1 MSEAPALTQIQPALL
16 SEVAPVPSN
25 RMTRI
30 AVPIAIVLVVLMM
43 VVPLPAALLDILIAL
58 NIGISL
64 IVLLVA
70 LQVQRVLD
78 FAIFPTIVLVA
89 TIFRLALNV
98 SSTRLVLRDGFAGH
112 VIDAFG
118 HIVIGANLIIGLVI
132 FAILIIIQLTVVTNG
147 ASRVAEVGA
156 RFTLDAMPGKQMA
169 IDADLNSGLIDE
181 DTARQRRKDVAAE
194 ADFYGAMDG
203 GTKFVKG
210 DAMAAVI
217 ITMVNLVGGFAI
229 GMLQNSLSASE
240 SIQKYALLSVGDG
253 LVSQIPAL
261 LMSVATGV
269 IVTRSTGAGD
279 VGSDLIQQ
287 LGRHRQALMIGAG
300 SLLALCLVPGMPKL
314 PFLIVG
320 GLVLFVAYRSTD
332 AHGDDMAAEAA
343 AQSGAIAMPSGQV
356 QLPAGGGTGDPVTD
370 SLRVDPLELLLS
382 PDAVDLVDAAR
393 GGDLLDRV
401 RALRRKTAL
410 DLGLVLPPVRTRDG
424 AMLAPGTYEIRIGGS
439 SVATGEA
446 PPGHLLAIGDSMDSL
461 PGRHTTEPV
470 FGLPAVWVPIEYR
483 ASAELAGAT
492 IVERA
497 AVVTTHLAEMVR
509 QNASRLLSLDDTRDL
524 LEVLKNDRPAAVE
537 ELVPSVLPLAA
548 VQRLLQALLD
558 EQVSIRDLGR
568 VLEGVG
574 QRARSTSD
582 PDALLEA
589 ARAALGPALAAHY
602 VRDGVLR
609 AITLEPAV
617 ETQIGEALRAGEQ
630 GVVIALDPVQA
641 QRLVSDI
648 SALQTTAE
656 QRGELPVLLISGP
669 LRLPM
674 RRLLRGSLP
683 QLPVIAFT
691 EATGIHQIET
701 VGQVS
706 SSHEFAA

>member
-1 MSEAPALTQIQPALL
+1 MQ
-16 SEVAPVPSN
+16 SN
-25 RMTRI
+25 RLVRL
-30 AVPIAIVLVVLMM
+30 AVPVAVVIVVLMM
-43 VVPLPAALLDILIAL
+43 VVPLPAALLDVLIAS
-58 NIGISL
+58 NIATSL

-70 LQVQRVLD
+70 LQVQKPLD
-78 FAIFPTIVLVA
+78 FSVFPTIVLVA

-98 SSTRLVLRDGFAGH
+98 SSTRLVLRDGYAGH

-118 HIVIGANLIIGLVI
+118 HIVIGANLVIGLVV

-147 ASRVAEVGA
+147 AARVAEVGA

-181 DTARQRRKDVAAE
+181 DMARRRRKEVTAE

-217 ITMVNLVGGFAI
+217 ITLVNLVGGFAV
-229 GMLQNSLSASE
+229 GMLQRGLGPVEAINTYSL
-240 SIQKYALLSVGDG
+240 LTVGDG

-269 IVTRSTGAGD
+269 IVTRSTSDGNVGA
-279 VGSDLIQQ
+279 DLIGQ
-287 LGRHRQALMIGAG
+287 LSRHRDALRIGGA
-300 SLLALCLVPGMPKL
+300 ALIGICLIPGMPKL

-320 GLVLFVAYRSTD
+320 GLVLLASTRSTD
-332 AHGDDMAAEAA
+332 MHADEG
-343 AQSGAIAMPSGQV
+343 SPGGAIAMPSGQV
-356 QLPAGGGTGDPVTD
+356 ALPDKQPPEKDPVTE
-370 SLRVDPLELLLS
+370 SLKVDPLELLLA
-382 PDAVDLVDAAR
+382 PDVVDLVDPAR

-410 DLGLVLPPVRTRDG
+410 DLGVVLPPVRTRDG
-424 AMLAPGTYEIRIGGS
+424 ATLAPGTYEIRIGGI
-439 SVATGEA
+439 SVTTGEA
-446 PPGHLLAIGDSMDSL
+446 PSGCLLAIGDSMDNL

-470 FGLPAVWVPIEYR
+470 FGLPAVWLPVEYR
-483 ASAELAGAT
+483 ATAELTGAT

-509 QNASRLLSLDDTRDL
+509 QHASRLLSLDDVREL
-524 LEVLKNDRPAAVE
+524 LEVLKSDRPAAVE
-537 ELVPSVLPLAA
+537 ELVPNLLPLSG
-548 VQRLLQALLD
+548 VQRVLQGLLD
-558 EQVSIRDLGR
+558 EQVSIRDLAR

-574 QRARSTSD
+574 QRARVTTD

-589 ARAALGPALAAHY
+589 ARASLGPALTAPY
-602 VRDGVLR
+602 LRDGVLR

-617 ETQIGEALRAGEQ
+617 ESQLAEALRAGEQ
-630 GVVIALDPVQA
+630 GIVIALDPVSA

-648 SALQTTAE
+648 AALMTASE
-656 QRGELPVLLISGP
+656 QRGELPVVLVSGP
-669 LRLPM
+669 LRLPV
-674 RRLLRGSLP
+674 RRLLKGSLP
-683 QLPVIAFT
+683 QLPVIGFA
-691 EATGIHQIET
+691 EAAGLHQIET

-706 SSHEFAA
+706 SGREFAA

>member
-1 MSEAPALTQIQPALL
+1 
-16 SEVAPVPSN
+16 
-25 RMTRI
+25 MTRI
-30 AVPIAIVLVVLMM
+30 AIPVAIVIVVLMM
-43 VVPLPAALLDILIAL
+43 VVPLPAALLDVLLAL
-58 NIGISL
+58 NIGVSL

-70 LQVQRVLD
+70 LQVKRVLD
-78 FAIFPTIVLVA
+78 FAIFPTVVLVA

-112 VIDAFG
+112 VIEAFG
-118 HIVIGANLIIGLVI
+118 HIVIGSNLIIGLVI
-132 FAILIIIQLTVVTNG
+132 FAILIIIQLVVVTNG
-147 ASRVAEVGA
+147 AARVAEVGA

-210 DAMAAVI
+210 DAMAAII
-217 ITMVNLVGGFAI
+217 ITLVNLIGGFAI
-229 GMLQNSLSASE
+229 GMLQRGMPAGE
-240 SIQKYALLSVGDG
+240 AIQTYSLLSVGDG

-279 VGSDLIQQ
+279 VGTDLIQQ
-287 LGRHRQALMIGAG
+287 LGRNRQALMIGGG
-300 SLLALCLVPGMPKL
+300 SLIGLCLIPGMPKV

-320 GLVLFVAYRSTD
+320 GLVLFLAFRAND
-332 AHGDDMAAEAA
+332 ASMDDEPTTSAA
-343 AQSGAIAMPSGQV
+343 SGAIAMPSGQV
-356 QLPAGGGTGDPVTD
+356 AMPAGTGTGDPVTD

-382 PDAVDLVDAAR
+382 PDAVDLVDTAR

-446 PPGHLLAIGDSMDSL
+446 PPGHLLAIGDSMDGL

-524 LEVLKNDRPAAVE
+524 LEVLKGDRPAAVE
-537 ELVPSVLPLAA
+537 ELVPAVLPLSA
-548 VQRLLQALLD
+548 VQRLLQGLLD

-574 QRARSTSD
+574 QRARTSND

-589 ARAALGPALAAHY
+589 ARSALGPALAAQY

-641 QRLVSDI
+641 QRLVADI
-648 SALQTTAE
+648 SSLQTAAE

-706 SSHEFAA
+706 SSHEFAS

>member
-1 MSEAPALTQIQPALL
+1 
-16 SEVAPVPSN
+16 VKN
-25 RMTRI
+25 RNLGKL
-30 AVPIAIVLVVLMM
+30 AVPIGVIGIIIMM
-43 VVPLPAALLDILIAL
+43 VVPLPTFLLDLLIAL
-58 NIGISL
+58 NITAALL
-64 IVLLVA
+64 ILLTSMFVQRPLDFSVFPALLLVA
-70 LQVQRVLD
+70 TL
-78 FAIFPTIVLVA
+78 
-89 TIFRLALNV
+89 FRLALNI
-98 SSTRLVLRDGFAGH
+98 SATRLVLRDGDAGK
-112 VIDAFG
+112 VIHAFG
-118 HIVIGANLIIGLVI
+118 SFVVGGNLVIGLVI
-132 FAILIIIQLTVVTNG
+132 FLILIIVQIVVVTKG
-147 ASRVAEVGA
+147 AERVAEVGA

-217 ITMVNLVGGFAI
+217 ITLVNLIGGFAI
-229 GMLQNSLSASE
+229 GMLQNGLSAGD
-240 SIQKYALLSVGDG
+240 SINKYALLSVGDG

-279 VGSDLIQQ
+279 VGSDLVKQ
-287 LGRHRQALMIGAG
+287 LGQARQALMIGGGALIG
-300 SLLALCLVPGMPKL
+300 LCLVPGMPKF
-314 PFLIVG
+314 PFLLVG
-320 GLVLFVAYRSTD
+320 GLVLFLAFRSTD
-332 AHGDDMAAEAA
+332 AQSEEQAAAEA
-343 AQSGAIAMPSGQV
+343 SRTGAIAMPSGQV
-356 QLPAGGGTGDPVTD
+356 PLPAGGERDPVTD

-446 PPGHLLAIGDSMDSL
+446 PPGHLLAIGDSMDGL

-509 QNASRLLSLDDTRDL
+509 QNASRLLSLDDTHEL
-524 LEVLKNDRPAAVE
+524 LEVLKNDRPAAVD
-537 ELVPSVLPLAA
+537 ELVPGVLPLSA
-548 VQRLLQALLD
+548 VQRLLQGLLD

-574 QRARSTSD
+574 QRARTSTD

-589 ARAALGPALAAHY
+589 ARSALGPALAAQY

-617 ETQIGEALRAGEQ
+617 ETSIGEALRAGEQ

-641 QRLVSDI
+641 QRLVADI

-674 RRLLRGSLP
+674 RRLLRGALP

-706 SSHEFAA
+706 SSHEFAS

>member
-1 MSEAPALTQIQPALL
+1 
-16 SEVAPVPSN
+16 VPTN
-25 RMTRI
+25 RVVRL
-30 AVPIAIVLVVLMM
+30 AVPVAVVVVVLML
-43 VVPLPAALLDILIAL
+43 VVPLPAALLDVLIAS
-58 NIGISL
+58 NIAISL
-64 IVLLVA
+64 VVLLVS
-70 LQVQRVLD
+70 LQVKRPLD
-78 FAIFPTIVLVA
+78 FAVFPTIVLVA

-118 HIVIGANLIIGLVI
+118 HIVIGGNLVIGLVV
-132 FAILIIIQLTVVTNG
+132 FAILVIIQLTVITNG
-147 ASRVAEVGA
+147 AARVAEVGA

-217 ITMVNLVGGFAI
+217 ITFVNLIGGFAI
-229 GMLQNSLSASE
+229 GMLERGLSPSE
-240 SIQKYALLSVGDG
+240 SINTYALLSVGDG

-269 IVTRSTGAGD
+269 IVTRSTSAGD
-279 VGSDLIQQ
+279 VGTDLIGQ
-287 LGRHRQALMIGAG
+287 LGRNREALRIAG
-300 SLLALCLVPGMPKL
+300 VSLLALCLIPGMPKL
-314 PFLIVG
+314 PFLLVG
-320 GLVLFVAYRSTD
+320 LGLLFLSTRSTD
-332 AHGDDMAAEAA
+332 AGADVTATALPAA
-343 AQSGAIAMPSGQV
+343 GAIAMPSGQAA
-356 QLPAGGGTGDPVTD
+356 LPATSEADPVTE
-370 SLRVDPLELLLS
+370 SLKVDPLELLLA
-382 PDAVDLVDAAR
+382 PDVVDLVDPAR

-410 DLGLVLPPVRTRDG
+410 DLGVVLPPVRTRDG
-424 AMLAPGTYEIRIGGS
+424 AMLAPGTYEIRIAGI
-439 SVATGEA
+439 SVGEGEA
-446 PPGHLLAIGDSMDSL
+446 PPGHLMAIGDAMEGL

-470 FGLPAVWVPIEYR
+470 FGLPAVWVPVEYR
-483 ASAELAGAT
+483 ASAELTGAT

-509 QNASRLLSLDDTRDL
+509 QHASRLLSLDDVREL
-524 LEVLKNDRPAAVE
+524 LEVLKADRPAAVE
-537 ELVPSVLPLAA
+537 ELVPGVLSLSA
-548 VQRLLQALLD
+548 VQRVLQGLLD

-568 VLEGVG
+568 VLEGIG
-574 QRARSTSD
+574 QRARSTTD
-582 PDALLEA
+582 PDAMLEA
-589 ARAALGPALAAHY
+589 ARSSLGPALTAPY

-609 AITLEPAV
+609 AITLEPDV
-617 ETQIGEALRAGEQ
+617 ETRLGEALRASEH

-641 QRLVSDI
+641 QRLVADI
-648 SALQTTAE
+648 AGLLTDAE
-656 QRGELPVLLISGP
+656 HRGEAPVLLVSGP
-669 LRLPM
+669 LRLPV

-683 QLPVIAFT
+683 QLPVLGFN
-691 EATGIHQIET
+691 EASGVHQIET

-706 SSHEFAA
+706 SSGREFAA

>member
-1 MSEAPALTQIQPALL
+1 VPANRFVRLCVP
-16 SEVAPVPSN
+16 VAV
-25 RMTRI
+25 
-30 AVPIAIVLVVLMM
+30 VVVVLMM
-43 VVPLPAALLDILIAL
+43 VVPLPAAVLDVLIAT
-58 NIGISL
+58 NIAVSL

-70 LQVQRVLD
+70 LQVRRPLD
-78 FAIFPTIVLVA
+78 FAVFPTIVLVA
-89 TIFRLALNV
+89 PIFRLALNV
-98 SSTRLVLRDGFAGH
+98 SSTRLVLRDGYAGH

-118 HIVIGANLIIGLVI
+118 HIVIGANLVIGLVV

-147 ASRVAEVGA
+147 AARVAEVGA

-181 DTARQRRKDVAAE
+181 DSARQRRKDVAAE

-217 ITMVNLVGGFAI
+217 ITFVNLIGGFAV
-229 GMLQNSLSASE
+229 GMLERGLSPGEAINTYSL
-240 SIQKYALLSVGDG
+240 LTVGDG

-269 IVTRSTGAGD
+269 IVTRSTSEGD
-279 VGSDLIQQ
+279 VGSDLIGQ
-287 LGRHRQALMIGAG
+287 LGRNREALRIGGAAMLG
-300 SLLALCLVPGMPKL
+300 LCLIPGMPKI

-320 GLVLFVAYRSTD
+320 AIVLALSTRSTD
-332 AHGDDMAAEAA
+332 GRREPAPAAG
-343 AQSGAIAMPSGQV
+343 SAIAMPSGQAA
-356 QLPAGGGTGDPVTD
+356 LPAESERDPVTE
-370 SLRVDPLELLLS
+370 SLRVDPLELLLA
-382 PDAVDLVDAAR
+382 PDVVDLVDPAR

-410 DLGLVLPPVRTRDG
+410 DLGVVLPPVRTRDG
-424 AMLAPGTYEIRIGGS
+424 AMLAPGTYEIRIGGI
-439 SVATGEA
+439 SVAEGEA
-446 PPGHLLAIGDSMDSL
+446 PPGHLLAIGDAMDGL

-470 FGLPAVWVPIEYR
+470 FGLPAVWVPVEYR
-483 ASAELAGAT
+483 ASAELTGAT

-509 QNASRLLSLDDTRDL
+509 QHASRLLSLDDVREL
-524 LEVLKNDRPAAVE
+524 LEVLKSDRPAAVE
-537 ELVPSVLPLAA
+537 ELVPGLISLSA
-548 VQRLLQALLD
+548 VQRVLQGLLD

-574 QRARSTSD
+574 QRARVTTD
-582 PDALLEA
+582 PDAMLEA
-589 ARAALGPALAAHY
+589 ARASLGPALTAPY

-609 AITLEPAV
+609 AITLEPDV
-617 ETQIGEALRAGEQ
+617 ETRLGEALRASEH
-630 GVVIALDPVQA
+630 GVVIALDPVAA
-641 QRLVSDI
+641 QRLVADI
-648 SALQTTAE
+648 TALMTASE
-656 QRGELPVLLISGP
+656 HRGELPVLLVSGP
-669 LRLPM
+669 LRLPV

-683 QLPVIAFT
+683 QLPVLGFN
-691 EATGIHQIET
+691 EASSVHQIET

-706 SSHEFAA
+706 SGREFAA